1 MNGLTIADWSQTR
14 YIARHPEYHE
24 VNPILGEHPST
35 GKVDK
40 YFAASL
46 LVKNGVFFALPE
58 KYRFYWAGAQIGISA
73 GLIAHNNSIGIK
85 FDF

>member
-1 MNGLTIADWSQTR
+1 MLA
-14 YIARHPEYHE
+14 E
-24 VNPILGEHPST
+24 
-35 GKVDK
+35 VDK

-58 KYRFYWAGAQIGISA
+58 KYRFYWAGTQIGISA
-73 GLIAHNNSIGIK
+73 GLVAYNNSVGIK